1 MGLSFIPYLL
11 APYEQIYSACFFLFY
26 LLAQLRANL
35 LVYII
40 YHISANMSRRNFSG
54 SNMQFSA
61 AFGGKQ
67 QHSEAKRSFA
77 SSPGC
82 KPGGDGG
89 RAAPHF
95 SFLFSVFLFIFNKN
109 ISSEIPD
116 TSYEQEHHVPA
127 RCILSHILTKAV

>member
-11 APYEQIYSACFFLFY
+11 APYEQIYSACFFYFTCSRNYEQIFSYILYITF
-26 LLAQLRANL
+26 QQICQEEIFRAP
-35 LVYII
+35 IC
-40 YHISANMSRRNFSG
+40 NFP
-54 SNMQFSA
+54 A